1 MTHES
6 VDHTEDTM
14 SQVRV
19 GLFGCGGMGKALVN
33 QMKTLDDA
41 VLVAGADVAEAS
53 RDAFATEYNVPVFAS
68 LTEMLNGVELDAT
81 IIAVP
86 NSFHAPGTI
95 ESAQAGKHVFCEK
108 PMALTLADCR
118 AMIDACKDAGVK
130 LQIGQVLRYLPDF
143 KKAIDLVVG
152 GEIGVPLHGHICRYG
167 PPKARWAE
175 NHWRDDISVVGH
187 NLFEVSVHEIDFARC
202 IFGKPVAVSGWDISF
217 DPESPLWA
225 QATTGVIEF
234 ESGGICILTE
244 GNFNAIGRTEV
255 ELSGSGGS
263 IRFSWGKEFTFK
275 SLTADTSFTVPSSEI
290 GEGVENGN
298 RREIREWIE
307 AIQTG
312 GPCTIPGEEGMANIE
327 LALAILE
334 SSKRKQRIEL
344 PLEG

>member
-143 KKAIDLVVG
+143 KKAIDLVV
-152 GEIGVPLHGHICRYG
+152 GHICRYG